1 LSENLFALT
10 LCVIVS
16 RIKEV
21 VTAINR
27 SLDQFI
33 RRGLTNR
40 ADALENPPALI
51 EPSLLRCLVC
61 YWAGFP

>member
-21 VTAINR
+21 DTAINR

-33 RRGLTNR
+33 RPGLTNR
-40 ADALENPPALI
+40 ADALEDPPALI
-51 EPSLLRCLVC
+51 EPSLLRCLVR
-61 YWAGFP
+61 Y